1 MSRFTDPSLYTEERR
16 EERMRLARKRAEGIA
31 LHTLGRDSMDSLTP
45 EERDLAGLITADV
58 ISGMNF
64 CRTADGG
71 LIDFEQM
78 DLEQGIVIRYDE

>member
-16 EERMRLARKRAEGIA
+16 EARMRLARRRAEGIA
-31 LHTLGRDSMDSLTP
+31 LHALGEDSMDSLTP
-45 EERDLAGLITADV
+45 GQRDLAGLIIADV

-64 CRTADGG
+64 CRSADGG

-78 DLEQGIVIRYDE
+78 DLERGIVINYDD